1 MTPPD
6 TVKQSRQM
14 QGDVPAAP
22 ALPQGLAETLPGG
35 ASARIRPFRDN
46 PLVRWLVENPIWGFV
61 LIVFVFFS
69 LASDHFFEFSNVQNI
84 LVQTSTIGLIAL
96 GMTLVMI
103 NGNIDLSV
111 GATLALAAAFAVDV
125 QSWAVFAT
133 WGDWQILPAV
143 CLALLAGITLG
154 ALNGFIVWKT
164 GVDAFI
170 VTLGAMLG
178 IRGLVFV
185 YTGEQSFYA
194 MNFAYSD
201 FSALSI
207 GPLPVLALIF
217 LLCTLAVHFLLGRTV
232 HGRNTYAVGGN
243 REAAVNAGIR
253 VGPHM
258 MLNFMIIGF
267 FAALSGV
274 LLSTQMGAA
283 TPNLGRDY
291 ELWVITA
298 VVLGGTKLTGG
309 KGDIIGT
316 LGGVLAIG
324 ILRNGMNLMQVPA
337 FYVYVILGSIL
348 IAVLF
353 LDKRFNRTADGGLRL

>member
-1 MTPPD
+1 
-6 TVKQSRQM
+6 M
-14 QGDVPAAP
+14 Q
-22 ALPQGLAETLPGG
+22 TLKTWL
-35 ASARIRPFRDN
+35 IR
-46 PLVRWLVENPIWGFV
+46 NPIWGFV
-61 LIVFVFFS
+61 VLIFVFFS
-69 LASDHFFEFSNVQNI
+69 FANPYFFDLQNFQNI

-111 GATLALAAAFAVDV
+111 GATVALAASLAIDIQGWEAFANWGN
-125 QSWAVFAT
+125 WA
-133 WGDWQILPAV
+133 ILPGV
-143 CLALLAGITLG
+143 IAGLMSGVILG
-154 ALNGFIVWKT
+154 AVNGLIVWKT

-178 IRGLVFV
+178 VRGLVFA
-185 YTGEQSFYA
+185 YTEEQSFFA

-201 FSALSI
+201 FGASSVA
-207 GPLPVLALIF
+207 GLP
-217 LLCTLAVHFLLGRTV
+217 TLAVLFLLFALGTHLLLSGTV

-258 MLNFMIIGF
+258 LINFMLVGF
-267 FAALSGV
+267 FAALAGIT
-274 LLSTQMGAA
+274 LSTQMGAA
-283 TPNLGRDY
+283 TPNLGREY
-291 ELWVITA
+291 ELWTITA

-309 KGDIIGT
+309 SGTIIGT
-316 LGGVLAIG
+316 FGGVLAIG

-337 FYVYVILGSIL
+337 FYVLVILGTIL

-353 LDKRFNRTADGGLRL
+353 LDKQLTRGGKEELRT

>member
-1 MTPPD
+1 MENSQL
-6 TVKQSRQM
+6 KKLSSWM
-14 QGDVPAAP
+14 
-22 ALPQGLAETLPGG
+22 
-35 ASARIRPFRDN
+35 
-46 PLVRWLVENPIWGFV
+46 VRNPIWGFIV
-61 LIVFVFFS
+61 LIFVFFS
-69 LASDHFFEFSNVQNI
+69 FGNEYFFDFNNFRNI

-111 GATLALAAAFAVDV
+111 GATLAVAASLAVDL
-125 QSWAVFAT
+125 QSWEVFAS
-133 WGDWQILPAV
+133 WGSWAILPAV
-143 CLALLAGITLG
+143 LLALLSGVVLG
-154 ALNGFIVWKT
+154 AINGFIVWKT

-178 IRGLVFV
+178 VRGLVFI
-185 YTGEQSFYA
+185 YTKEQSFFA
-194 MNFAYSD
+194 SNFTYSD
-201 FSALSI
+201 IGSSAV
-207 GPLPVLALIF
+207 GPLP
-217 LLCTLAVHFLLGRTV
+217 TLAVLFLVCAVAVHLLLSRTV

-258 MLNFMIIGF
+258 MINFMLIGF
-267 FAALSGV
+267 FAALAGV
-274 LLSTQMGAA
+274 TLSSQMGAS

-298 VVLGGTKLTGG
+298 TVLGGTKLTGG
-309 KGDIIGT
+309 AGNIIGT
-316 LGGVLAIG
+316 FGGVLAIG

-337 FYVYVILGSIL
+337 FYVLVILGSIL

-353 LDKRFNRTADGGLRL
+353 LDKQLNRKGVEELRT